1 MRATVASIS
10 LVVALSAGCSHI
22 PKEPPFEPVAD
33 INQLM
38 TMMIDPAADA
48 VWESVGMILDENGIN
63 EWYPKTDEEWAV
75 VMNGAITITES
86 GNLLMIGNRARDQST
101 WIRMAQGMV
110 EAGQAALAV
119 AESRDHEALY
129 EVSEQ
134 VYSACES
141 CHNLYWIG
149 DKDRG
154 RIRDENPQ
162 PPN

>member
-1 MRATVASIS
+1 
-10 LVVALSAGCSHI
+10 
-22 PKEPPFEPVAD
+22 
-33 INQLM
+33 
-38 TMMIDPAADA
+38 MI
-48 VWESVGMILDENGIN
+48 IDENGIN

-101 WIRMAQGMV
+101 WMHMAQGMI

-134 VYSACES
+134 VYNACEG
-141 CHNLYWIG
+141 CHDLYWIG
-149 DKDRG
+149 DEDRG
-154 RIRDENPQ
+154 RIRNENPQ